1 MPISMDIPTSWRMP
15 LFWLQVDPSMAGL
28 GIAQLDGL
36 MVGHMIDTGPDAGNA
51 VMNVPVPIGSKAQA
65 TAAFGAGSMLE
76 AMFNRFFDN
85 NFSTLV
91 WGLPVPAPAAGV
103 AAHGT
108 ITVAGPATDAGSL
121 YVYIAGNLVGI
132 RVLQDDTPTIIAT
145 NLAAAINT
153 GSQPFGGVQGG
164 VTLPV
169 TAVAAAAVVTLTCKW
184 VGVTGNDIDIRD
196 NYLGTRGGEVMPPG
210 VTLTYSNPNT
220 PSNLG
225 GKLAGGSGIPDCATA
240 IANLGESVNFEYV
253 ALPWTDTNTMLD
265 WNYEY
270 GFDDGRWSWLRE
282 QYGMVFQARRG
293 TYADHII
300 WAQDNNY
307 PVLSVMAVEVDSPSP
322 VWEWA
327 AAYCSMGARAFNAD
341 PARPLQTLGLQ
352 KIWPA
357 PKHTQFNITE
367 LNNMWGL
374 ARQKVGSQSIP
385 IIMRESTTYQFN
397 EYGVPDDAY
406 EVLTTLATLA
416 RLFRDLK
423 ADITTKFPRHKLCD
437 DDTRLGPGQA
447 AVSPKIIK
455 AEIIA
460 YYEFEEYLG
469 LVENSRQFKAHLIV
483 ERNVQ
488 DPNRLDVLFPPDI
501 INQLR
506 VFAVL
511 GQFRLQYDRSIDEL
525 VAA

>member
-1 MPISMDIPTSWRMP
+1 MPISMDIPVSWRMP

-28 GIAQLDGL
+28 GVPQLVAL
-36 MVGHMIDTGPDAGNA
+36 MVGHKLEEGAAPD
-51 VMNVPVPIGSKAQA
+51 NVPVPIGSKAQA
-65 TAAFGAGSMLE
+65 TAAFGPGSMLE
-76 AMFNRFFDN
+76 AMFNKFFDN

-91 WGLPVPAPAAGV
+91 WGLPIPSPAAGTP
-103 AAHGT
+103 AHGT
-108 ITVAGPATDAGSL
+108 ITVATDATDAGSL
-121 YVYIAGNLVGI
+121 YVYIAGQKVGV
-132 RVLQDDTPTIIAT
+132 RVHAGDTKDVIAT
-145 NLAAAINT
+145 NLATQINAV
-153 GSQPFGGVQGG
+153 SSM
-164 VTLPV
+164 PV
-169 TAVAAAAVVTLTCKW
+169 DAVAATGVVTLTCKW
-184 VGVTGNDIDIRD
+184 DGITGNDIDIRD
-196 NYLGTRGGEVMPPG
+196 NYLGTRGGEKLPPG

-220 PSNLG
+220 PSSLG
-225 GKLAGGSGIPDCATA
+225 GKLGSGSGVPDCTTA
-240 IANLGESVNFEYV
+240 IANLGEANFEYV
-253 ALPWTDTNTMLD
+253 ALPFTDTNTMLD
-265 WNYEY
+265 WNFEY
-270 GFDDGRWSWLRE
+270 GFEDGRWSWLRE
-282 QYGMVFQARRG
+282 QYGMCFQARRA

-300 WAQDNNY
+300 WAQDNNF
-307 PVLSVMAVEVDSPSP
+307 PVLSVMAVEVDTPSP
-322 VWEWA
+322 VWEWS

-357 PKHTQFNITE
+357 PLHTRFSITE
-367 LNNMWGL
+367 NNNMWGL
-374 ARQKVGSQSIP
+374 ARQRVGSQQVP
-385 IIMRESTTYQFN
+385 IILRESTTYQFN

-423 ADITTKFPRHKLCD
+423 ADITSKFPRHKLCD

-460 YYEFEEYLG
+460 YYEYEEYLG
-469 LVENSRQFKAHLIV
+469 LCENSREFKRHLIV

-506 VFAVL
+506 VMAVL
-511 GQFRLQYDRSIDEL
+511 GQFRLQYDRSIDSL

>member
-28 GIAQLDGL
+28 GVAQLDGL
-36 MVGHMIDTGPDAGNA
+36 MVGQMLPEGDAPL
-51 VMNVPVPIGSKAQA
+51 NVPVPIGSKAQA

-91 WGLPVPAPAAGV
+91 WGLPIDDPAAGT

-108 ITVAGPATDAGSL
+108 ITIETPATDAGSL
-121 YVYIAGNLVGI
+121 YVYIAGQRIGI
-132 RVLQDDTPTIIAT
+132 RVHQDDTAAIIAT
-145 NLAAAINT
+145 NLAAEINAT
-153 GSQPFGGVQGG
+153 TS
-164 VTLPV
+164 LPV
-169 TAVAAAAVVTLTCKW
+169 TAAAATGVITLTCKW
-184 VGVTGNDIDIRD
+184 VGITGNDIDIRD
-196 NYLGTRGGEVMPPG
+196 CYLGTRGGEVLPPG
-210 VTLTYSNPNT
+210 VTLSYSNPNS
-220 PSNLG
+220 PSGLG
-225 GKLAGGSGIPDCATA
+225 GKLGSGSGVPDCTTA
-240 IANLGESVNFEYV
+240 IANLGEANFEYV
-253 ALPWTDTNTMLD
+253 ALPYTDTNTMLD

-282 QYGMVFQARRG
+282 QYGMCFLARRA

-300 WAQDNNY
+300 WAQDNNF
-307 PVLSVMAVEVDSPSP
+307 PVLSVMAVELDTPSP
-322 VWEWA
+322 VWEWC
-327 AAYCSMGARAFNAD
+327 AAYASMGARGFNAD

-357 PKHTQFNITE
+357 PLHTRFSMTE
-367 LNNMWGL
+367 NNNMWGM
-374 ARQKVGSQSIP
+374 ARQKCGSQSVP
-385 IIMRESTTYQFN
+385 IILRESTTYQFN

-423 ADITTKFPRHKLCD
+423 ADITTKFPRHKLMD
-437 DDTRLGPGQA
+437 DDTRIGPGQA

-460 YYEFEEYLG
+460 YYEYEEYLG
-469 LVENSRQFKAHLIV
+469 LVENAREFKAHLIV

-511 GQFRLQYDRSIDEL
+511 GQFRLQYDRSIDAL

>member
-1 MPISMDIPTSWRMP
+1 MPISMDIPVSWRMP

-36 MVGHMIDTGPDAGNA
+36 IVGHMLDTGSAP
-51 VMNVPVPIGSKAQA
+51 MNVPIPIGSKAQA

-76 AMFNRFFDN
+76 GMFRRFFDN

-91 WGLPVPAPAAGV
+91 WGLPVDEPAAGTP
-103 AAHGT
+103 AHGT
-108 ITVAGPATDAGSL
+108 ITVGGPATDAGSL
-121 YVYIAGNLVGI
+121 YVYIAGIKIGI
-132 RVLQDDTPTIIAT
+132 RVHQDDTETIIAT

-153 GSQPFGGVQGG
+153 GTAPSGGSVEGG
-164 VTLPV
+164 ITLPV
-169 TAVAAAAVVTLTCKW
+169 TAAAAAGVVTVTCKW
-184 VGVTGNDIDIRD
+184 GGITGNDIDLRA
-196 NYLGTRGGEVMPPG
+196 NYLGTRGGEVYPPG
-210 VTLTYSNPNT
+210 VTLTFSNPNA
-220 PSNLG
+220 SGLG
-225 GKLAGGSGIPDCATA
+225 GKLGSGSGVPDCSTA

-265 WNYEY
+265 WNFEY
-270 GFDDGRWSWLRE
+270 GFEDGRWSWLRE
-282 QYGMVFQARRG
+282 QYGMCFLARRG

-300 WAQDNNY
+300 WAEDNNF

-322 VWEWA
+322 IWEWA
-327 AAYCSMGARAFNAD
+327 AAYCSMGARGFNAD

-352 KIWPA
+352 KIWPS
-357 PKHTQFNITE
+357 PKHTQFSMTE
-367 LNNMWGL
+367 LNNMWGM
-374 ARQKVGSQSIP
+374 ARQKVGSQSVP
-385 IIMRESTTYQFN
+385 IIMRESTTYLVN

-423 ADITTKFPRHKLCD
+423 ADITTKFPRHKLVD

-460 YYEFEEYLG
+460 YYEYEEYLG
-469 LVENSRQFKAHLIV
+469 LVENARMFKSHLIV

-501 INQLR
+501 VNQLR

-511 GQFRLQYDRSIDEL
+511 GQFRLQYDRSIDSL